1 MLMLMPAARVLFK
14 VCAGRRTLPQIH
26 RAPPTRPIF
35 MKQKTESKQTES
47 RQTERERVMSDMAD
61 KAMRN
66 YDQIVR
72 TGLKIQE
79 EASRCWS
86 NMVTHGASAQD
97 WQRPFSAFASVA
109 NSVLPKAQRSMQEL
123 LEVAEKNSRT
133 GVDLMRKAAEAM
145 QTPGL
150 AERQAKWMEV
160 WASSLGAARANADA
174 MMQLGSRALDT
185 WIDLVQKNSEVTQM
199 RESKTTS

>member
-1 MLMLMPAARVLFK
+1 
-14 VCAGRRTLPQIH
+14 
-26 RAPPTRPIF
+26 
-35 MKQKTESKQTES
+35 MKQKTESKE
-47 RQTERERVMSDMAD
+47 TERERVMSDMAD

-79 EASRCWS
+79 EASRCWTS
-86 NMVTHGASAQD
+86 MVTQGASAHD

-109 NSVLPKAQRSMQEL
+109 NSVLPKAQRSMQDL

-133 GVDLMRKAAEAM
+133 GVDLMRKAADAM

-150 AERQAKWMEV
+150 AERQAKWMDV

-174 MMQLGSRALDT
+174 MMQLGSRAFDT
-185 WIDLVQKNSEVTQM
+185 WIDYVQKNSEMTQM
-199 RESKTTS
+199 RESKSSS